1 MRKGSFGSV
10 QLVSSRLLAPR
21 LKMTRAPD
29 VTGLLLAWSQGDE
42 SAAAPL
48 MDAVYDELRR
58 LARGFVQRER
68 RQHALQGTALV
79 HDVYLKLVDQ
89 RRVQWQNRTHFFAVA
104 AHAMRRALV
113 DEARAHGAA
122 KRGAAVT
129 IAIDDIQEPTS
140 QAAPDVLALHL
151 ALEKLQTLDP
161 RQAHLVELRYFGGL
175 TVDEAAE
182 ILGVAPATVKRDW
195 AMARTWLFRELSGP
209 T

>member
-1 MRKGSFGSV
+1 M
-10 QLVSSRLLAPR
+10 PP
-21 LKMTRAPD
+21 APD
-29 VTGLLLAWSQGDE
+29 VTGLLLAWSRGDAA
-42 SAAAPL
+42 AAAPL

-58 LARGFVQRER
+58 LARGFVRRER

-129 IAIDDIQEPTS
+129 VALDSVDDPCGE
-140 QAAPDVLALHL
+140 APSDILALHL
-151 ALEKLQTLDP
+151 ALEKLEAIDP
-161 RQAHLVELRYFGGL
+161 RQARLVELRYFGGL

-182 ILGVAPATVKRDW
+182 VLAVAPVTVKRDW
-195 AMARTWLFRELSGP
+195 VLARTWLFRELGGSA
-209 T
+209 